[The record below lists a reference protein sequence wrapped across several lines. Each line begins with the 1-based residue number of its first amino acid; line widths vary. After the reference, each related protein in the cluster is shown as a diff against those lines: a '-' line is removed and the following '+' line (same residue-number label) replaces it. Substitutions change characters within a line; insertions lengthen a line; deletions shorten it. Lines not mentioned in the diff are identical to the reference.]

1 MPYTFGGDFLQITG
15 DRGRELRSYAPCG
28 PGAAGVGK
36 EGVEMRVWN
45 AKGFAERQN
54 YGKGEGWPRN
64 GGGILGRTGE
74 REGLEGEIW
83 GRE

>member
-1 MPYTFGGDFLQITG
+1 MPSTFGGDFLQITG
-15 DRGRELRSYAPCG
+15 DRERELRGHAPCG

-54 YGKGEGWPRN
+54 YGKGEAWPKKRGRDFGRGGDKA
-64 GGGILGRTGE
+64 GGGG
-74 REGLEGEIW
+74 
-83 GRE
+83 